1 MTNAPI
7 PRRYG
12 RISAFCTAI
21 SFLTGLKM
29 YQEHKTKKKKKPAS
43 KDSFVK
49 DIANLFKT
57 LEIGLRIDLIMI
69 NQDLD
74 QAN

>member
-1 MTNAPI
+1 
-7 PRRYG
+7 
-12 RISAFCTAI
+12 
-21 SFLTGLKM
+21 M
-29 YQEHKTKKKKKPAS
+29 YQKHKTKKKKKPAS